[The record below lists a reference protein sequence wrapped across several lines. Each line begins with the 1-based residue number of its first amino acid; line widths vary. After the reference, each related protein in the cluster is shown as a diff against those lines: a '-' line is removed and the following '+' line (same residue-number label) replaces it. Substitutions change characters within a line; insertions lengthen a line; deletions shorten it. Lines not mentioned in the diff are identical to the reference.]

1 MFIVGVTAGRFS
13 AAGCAEKNNST
24 KDSLTGNFTVIGPC
38 CWKKCPARVG
48 NWIGSLFR
56 QGGDWSKSLLGD
68 TQARPPEDVPGR
80 DDRNEPVSK
89 NFLPVD
95 RVPIIPSSTVMWP

>member
-1 MFIVGVTAGRFS
+1 
-13 AAGCAEKNNST
+13 
-24 KDSLTGNFTVIGPC
+24 
-38 CWKKCPARVG
+38 
-48 NWIGSLFR
+48 
-56 QGGDWSKSLLGD
+56 SLLGD